1 MKKEKEKS
9 QDQGYKRLKIYQ
21 KAHELGV
28 KIHKIALKLP
38 RYEMFEERRPDKSA
52 FNELMLFLA

>member
-21 KAHELGV
+21 KAHELGI

-38 RYEMFEERRPDKSA
+38 SFEMFEEGDQISQLLT
-52 FNELMLFLA
+52 N